1 MAKRKNTLLKSKE
14 RRDVQSVADFF
25 RQLADKLEAGELVLQ
40 RGADEILVAVPKQ
53 VTLGLKVKKKT
64 KKRGPRHRLK
74 IKLAWR
80 EGEGGDDLVRLG

>member
-1 MAKRKNTLLKSKE
+1 MAKRKTTLLKTKE

-40 RGADEILVAVPKQ
+40 RGADEIRVAVPEQ
-53 VTLGLKVKKKT
+53 VMLGLKVKKKT
-64 KKRGPRHRLK
+64 KRRGLRHRLK

-80 EGEGGDDLVRLG
+80 EGEGRGGLVRLG